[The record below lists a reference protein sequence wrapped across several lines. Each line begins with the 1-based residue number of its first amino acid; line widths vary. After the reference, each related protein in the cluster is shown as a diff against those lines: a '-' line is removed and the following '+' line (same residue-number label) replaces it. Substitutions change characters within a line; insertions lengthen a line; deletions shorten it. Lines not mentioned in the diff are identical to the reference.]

1 MTQSRELVID
11 ASVARASGGKEAT
24 HPTAGAARDFLLAV
38 LTICHKAVMTP
49 AIRDEWDKHQSNFA
63 RKWRRSMMARKKLD
77 LVNLEEL
84 EGLRQKIDLIDIPQA
99 SRTAMLKDCHLIE
112 AAIATE
118 RRIISLDATARE
130 LFSVASHNVKEIRDV
145 IWVNPAHDSGRIV
158 AWLNDGAP
166 DQLKWQL
173 GHQ

>member
-1 MTQSRELVID
+1 
-11 ASVARASGGKEAT
+11 
-24 HPTAGAARDFLLAV
+24 
-38 LTICHKAVMTP
+38 MTP

-130 LFSVASHNVKEIRDV
+130 LFSMASHLSLIH
-145 IWVNPAHDSGRIV
+145 I
-158 AWLNDGAP
+158 
-166 DQLKWQL
+166 
-173 GHQ
+173 